1 MTVQEIAQQVKNA
14 VKDGITRDKTLQQ
27 LDDDIRTVLDGVPH
41 ADIKAV
47 HAHIT
52 DPATDDQP

>member
-1 MTVQEIAQQVKNA
+1 MTIRDIADQVRNA
-14 VKDGITRDKTLQQ
+14 VHTGAGHGKTLQQ

-52 DPATDDQP
+52 ATDDQP

>member
-1 MTVQEIAQQVKNA
+1 MTIRDIAEQVRDA
-14 VKDGITRDKTLQQ
+14 VHTGVARGKTLQQ

-52 DPATDDQP
+52 ATDDH

>member
-1 MTVQEIAQQVKNA
+1 MTIRDIADQVRDAVHAGVDLGKN
-14 VKDGITRDKTLQQ
+14 LQQ

-52 DPATDDQP
+52 ATDQQH

>member
-1 MTVQEIAQQVKNA
+1 MTIPDIADQVRDA
-14 VKDGITRDKTLQQ
+14 VHTGVASGKTLQQ

-47 HAHIT
+47 HAHIEQS
-52 DPATDDQP
+52 ATDDH